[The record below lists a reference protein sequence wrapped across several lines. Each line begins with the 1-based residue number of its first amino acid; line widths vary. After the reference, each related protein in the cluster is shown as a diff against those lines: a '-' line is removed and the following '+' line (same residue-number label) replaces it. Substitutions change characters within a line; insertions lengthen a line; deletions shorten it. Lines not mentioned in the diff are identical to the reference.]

1 MALDKAKKHLEKFG
15 FDDRIIIFDESSAT
29 VKEAAHALG
38 CTEGH
43 VAKTLS
49 FLVDDKPILVVT
61 AGDAKIDNAKYRHNF
76 KKKAKMIP
84 YDDVLSI
91 IGHEVGGVCPFGIN
105 DVVAVY
111 LDESLKKYDTV
122 YPAAGTGNSAVFLT
136 VPELEM
142 CSCFL
147 DWIDV
152 CKE

>member
-38 CTEGH
+38 CTEGR

-49 FLVDDKPILVVT
+49 FLVDDKPILIVT
-61 AGDAKIDNAKYRHNF
+61 AGDAKIDNAKYRHYF

-84 YDDVLSI
+84 YDDVLNI
-91 IGHEVGGVCPFGIN
+91 IGHGVGGVCPFGIN
-105 DVVAVY
+105 DGVSVY
-111 LDESLKKYDTV
+111 LDESLKKYDKV
-122 YPAAGTGNSAVFLT
+122 YPAAGTGNSAVSLT
-136 VPELEM
+136 VPELEV

-147 DWIDV
+147 EWIDV

>member
-49 FLVDDKPILVVT
+49 FLVADKPILIVA
-61 AGDAKIDNAKYRHNF
+61 AGDAKIDNAKYRHHF

-105 DVVAVY
+105 DGVAVY

-122 YPAAGTGNSAVFLT
+122 YPAAGTGNSAVSLT